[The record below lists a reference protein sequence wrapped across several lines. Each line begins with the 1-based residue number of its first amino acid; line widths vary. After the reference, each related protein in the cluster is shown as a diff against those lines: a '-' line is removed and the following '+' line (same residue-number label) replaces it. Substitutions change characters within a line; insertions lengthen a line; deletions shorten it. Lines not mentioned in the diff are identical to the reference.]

1 MNLVMQM
8 ANTLNQQGAALEMNL
23 NPELRV
29 PKREVPAEI
38 SFTFAPETLRWC
50 CFYLGF
56 YSPRCHGEESLAEHL
71 NSGLSF
77 FPMRDKANKEFF
89 IVHVDQ
95 ILYVREAVLIEL
107 KTGRPLDLHMDR
119 GPALRA
125 SLLES
130 RQAWQAR
137 PIDMLNE
144 AERFMA
150 FVQDDHARLYV
161 NKDHIARVEGL

>member
-1 MNLVMQM
+1 MNIVMQM
-8 ANTLNQQGAALEMNL
+8 ANTLNQKGAALEMNL

-38 SFTFAPETLRWC
+38 SFTFAPETLCWC
-50 CFYLGF
+50 YFYLSF
-56 YSPRCHGEESLAEHL
+56 YSPRRNGEESLAEHL
-71 NSGLSF
+71 NSGQSF

-95 ILYVREAVLIEL
+95 ILYVREAVLMEI
-107 KTGRPLDLHMDR
+107 KTGRPLNLHLDR
-119 GPALRA
+119 GTMLRA
-125 SLLES
+125 SLPES
-130 RQAWQAR
+130 QRAWQAR

-144 AERFMA
+144 AVRFMA
-150 FVQDDHARLYV
+150 FVQDDHTRLYV